1 MSCPR
6 QVWVLKEEII
16 LAIKTFKL
24 IKTLLKKVLSSKFDM
39 VWRQFLLIVTVA
51 LKAAKQTIQ
60 TNIKSK
66 WSLPSKK
73 SMNML
78 ETPKILHKEKAP

>member
-1 MSCPR
+1 MPCPR
-6 QVWVLKEEII
+6 QVWVLKQEIF
-16 LAIKTFKL
+16 LAIKTFFNQVFISL
-24 IKTLLKKVLSSKFDM
+24 KVLSSKFNI

-60 TNIKSK
+60 TNRKSK

-78 ETPKILHKEKAP
+78 ETTRILHKEKAP